1 MNRET
6 KAATVEDSN
15 PTPPGVLNESKSR
28 SLLVDLVIRLVREK
42 PLGTVGGVLVI
53 LLILTGI
60 FADVLTPYAMDE
72 INLIDRL
79 QSPSFKHLMGTDE
92 LGRDTFT
99 RVIHGARISMT
110 VGLAASALATVISA
124 MIGIFS
130 GYLGGRFDMVTQR
143 FVDAWLCFPG
153 LFLVLSVM
161 AVLGPGLVQVI
172 VVLGVTT
179 GIGGSRT
186 IRGAVIGIKENQY
199 VLAAQGVGATNF
211 SILLRHVLPNVMAPI
226 IVLLTTRM
234 AWMIIEEST
243 ISFLGFGIP
252 PPTPSW
258 GGMLS
263 GGGLKYM
270 LRSPWLALWPGL
282 ALAIA
287 VYSINMLG
295 DAVRDLLDPSLRGG
309 TGSYKNK
316 KK

>member
-1 MNRET
+1 MNRES

-15 PTPPGVLNESKSR
+15 PTPPGVLNESKRR

-60 FADVLTPYAMDE
+60 FADVLTPYARDE

-124 MIGIFS
+124 MIGILS

-143 FVDAWLCFPG
+143 FVDAWMCFPG

-309 TGSYKNK
+309 TGSYKSK